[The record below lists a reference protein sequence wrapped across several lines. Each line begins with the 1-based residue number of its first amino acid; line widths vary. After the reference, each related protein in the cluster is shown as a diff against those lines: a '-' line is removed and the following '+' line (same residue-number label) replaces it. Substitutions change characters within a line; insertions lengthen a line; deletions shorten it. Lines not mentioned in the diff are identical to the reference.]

1 MRTDSSAVERMAV
14 NHFVG
19 GSIPPLCAKEF
30 RQCGVDGRNATHT
43 GSYNPCAE
51 LTDVLAAS
59 CAIRRKVELAR
70 SVQKL
75 SRCKAARDITRQYRG
90 HSGSS
95 PVSG

>member
-1 MRTDSSAVERMAV
+1 
-14 NHFVG
+14 
-19 GSIPPLCAKEF
+19 
-30 RQCGVDGRNATHT
+30 
-43 GSYNPCAE
+43 
-51 LTDVLAAS
+51 
-59 CAIRRKVELAR
+59 VELAR